1 MITTPHPYYITPSR
15 IQINSFFR
23 GMGFKGAYSPTMA
36 QEICNAY
43 SHIMYGGNVAEAFD
57 GPGYGKPGYEKN
69 LKDFLSKLDYSYE
82 GRTPM
87 AKALSIIAT
96 IYNQKSTST
105 QNTESGGEDDNEA
118 LDLFSESDSSCGSKL
133 AQDINAD
140 LDRYEKLM
148 PSGSYTAKTF
158 GADGKD
164 TLKSVA
170 AAKLDIRQLNV
181 LNKLARLKIYENEI
195 AAHKEIT
202 WKVNPLSTDVK
213 VVPLTDFSQ
222 SLKVSPVQRAMPHYQ
237 YKLATK
243 QVMPKEHI
251 KYTIKKQCLAFL
263 IDDSGS
269 MCDNFKMEWVKA
281 LLLNRIDQVI
291 RGEAELFICTFE
303 DQLDEN
309 AWIPVRNKEEAD
321 EVLENFHKYFEFDRG
336 ATDIEKAVTQAITDI
351 KSGTLNGN
359 ITIDSIKPQICVIND
374 GDDYVSPHYTPDFVV
389 HGFILGSTNHNM
401 KKMCEKS
408 GGIYEQFNR

>member
-23 GMGFKGAYSPTMA
+23 GMGFRGAYSPTMA

-43 SHIMYGGNVAEAFD
+43 SHIMYGGDVTEAFD
-57 GPGYGKPGYEKN
+57 GPGYGKPTYERN

-96 IYNQKSTST
+96 IYNQKSESNQST
-105 QNTESGGEDDNEA
+105 DDGDEDDKI
-118 LDLFSESDSSCGSKL
+118 DLFSESDSSCGSKL
-133 AQDINAD
+133 AQHVNDD

-158 GADGKD
+158 GADDKD
-164 TLKSVA
+164 GLRSVA
-170 AAKLDIRQLNV
+170 AAKLDISQLNV

-213 VVPLTDFSQ
+213 HVPLTNFSQ
-222 SLKVSPVQRAMPHYQ
+222 SLKVSSVQRAMPHYQ

-269 MCDNFKMEWVKA
+269 MSSGFKLEWVKA
-281 LLLNRIDQVI
+281 LLLNRIDQVV

-303 DQLDEN
+303 DQLDRD

-321 EVLENFHKYFEFDRG
+321 KVMENFDRYFKFDRG
-336 ATDIEKAVTQAITDI
+336 ATDIEKSVTEAISQI
-351 KSGTLNGN
+351 KSGTLNGD

-389 HGFILGSTNHNM
+389 HGFILGSTNLNM

>member
-1 MITTPHPYYITPSR
+1 
-15 IQINSFFR
+15 
-23 GMGFKGAYSPTMA
+23 MGFRGAYSPTMA

-43 SHIMYGGNVAEAFD
+43 SHIMYGGDVVEAFD

-96 IYNQKSTST
+96 IYNQKTESTS
-105 QNTESGGEDDNEA
+105 NRDDGDEDDA
-118 LDLFSESDSSCGSKL
+118 IDLFSERDGSCGSKL
-133 AQDINAD
+133 AQCVNDD
-140 LDRYEKLM
+140 LDKYEKLM
-148 PSGSYTAKTF
+148 PSGSYTSKTF
-158 GADGKD
+158 GTDGKD

-170 AAKLDIRQLNV
+170 VAKIDIHQLNV

-213 VVPLTDFSQ
+213 IVPLTDFSQ

-269 MCDNFKMEWVKA
+269 MCDPFKMEWVKA
-281 LLLNRIDQVI
+281 LLLNRIDQVV
-291 RGEAELFICTFE
+291 RGEAELYICTFE
-303 DQLDEN
+303 DELDSN

-321 EVLENFHKYFEFDRG
+321 KVLENFNGYFEFDRG
-336 ATDIEKAVTQAITDI
+336 ATDIEKAVTQAIIDI

-374 GDDYVSPHYTPDFVV
+374 GDDYISPHYTPDFVV